1 MTELSIKKYN
11 NKRDKVLGFAQE
23 LIKLETDKQKIKKI
37 YELAMFIQKNTSFK
51 YIETINQ
58 ESQ

>member
-11 NKRDKVLGFAQE
+11 NKRDRVLGFAQE